1 MNCKMLRVNF
11 SQRAKDLYYMV
22 KYELKPD
29 REYKRYERRL
39 ARAIAYSNLRYQ

>member
-1 MNCKMLRVNF
+1 MKYKILRIDF

-29 REYKRYERRL
+29 RAYKKKEFKI
-39 ARAIAYSNLRYQ
+39 ARAIACSAYR